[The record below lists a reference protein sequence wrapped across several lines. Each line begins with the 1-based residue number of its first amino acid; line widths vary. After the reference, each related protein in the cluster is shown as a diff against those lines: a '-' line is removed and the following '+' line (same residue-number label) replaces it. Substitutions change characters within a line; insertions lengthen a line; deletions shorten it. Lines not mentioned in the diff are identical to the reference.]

1 MQLEQLEKFFP
12 TAHLQKYLFKLE
24 GEAGGLAQMVERA
37 LRKCEV
43 AGSMPASSSG
53 CFLPSRRKLMR
64 LLWSRIGEGED
75 EKSLKSVYNTLMR
88 WLISYASGAFCAI

>member
-12 TAHLQKYLFKLE
+12 TAYLQKYLFKLE

-53 CFLPSRRKLMR
+53 CF
-64 LLWSRIGEGED
+64 
-75 EKSLKSVYNTLMR
+75 
-88 WLISYASGAFCAI
+88 

>member
-24 GEAGGLAQMVERA
+24 GKAGGLAQMVERA

-53 CFLPSRRKLMR
+53 CFNTRRRKFMR
-64 LLWSRIGEGED
+64 FLGSRIAEGKD
-75 EKSLKSVYNTLMR
+75 EKV
-88 WLISYASGAFCAI
+88 